1 MAPPQARSQSRE
13 KRLESV
19 SSLDEH
25 RIVQTSVSGL
35 DEHRCR
41 RRLGVGPKAAL
52 DDRQGGD
59 LARVSSRP
67 ETDVWTIRCSSRLET
82 DSRRFS

>member
-1 MAPPQARSQSRE
+1 MAPPQARSQSQE

-19 SSLDEH
+19 SSLDEL

-52 DDRQGGD
+52 HDRQGGD
-59 LARVSSRP
+59 LAR
-67 ETDVWTIRCSSRLET
+67 
-82 DSRRFS
+82 